1 MQESSWGYRDGNQQ
15 MAGCI
20 TGRMS
25 RYENMQMAIA
35 GRQIKGGIKGWH
47 LANEQMKLRRDKVNG

>member
-1 MQESSWGYRDGNQQ
+1 
-15 MAGCI
+15 MAGWI

-35 GRQIKGGIKGWH
+35 GRQIKGRIKGWH